1 MRVVTG
7 LHGSYEVSD
16 DVLNTGGVGTI
27 YRTTNP
33 RLVYK
38 EYRSVDK
45 APARPALDRLV
56 LIGREIIV
64 GRRVRLCTT
73 PESSINWPLDVIADT
88 EGQARGVVLPAIPPS
103 LLNEFGKPRG
113 LEFLIMRRAIPPPAG
128 LRVFVLLRM
137 AEILAYLDTHYL
149 VHGDV
154 SGKNLAWAA
163 APQLWVYLIDCD
175 GMVGQTS
182 ALAHGVSTPG
192 WTDPRLTDRLV
203 PAHDHLSDWY
213 ALALAMY
220 RGLLLVPGNLHN
232 KNPDGTW
239 PAPTEIP
246 DQLDDRIAALLHR
259 ALDHP
264 LDGPSRPSPAEW
276 VQVLVDVFLPNGNY
290 DAEALHQLDR
300 LSTDPTPP
308 FLPPPLVPPG
318 PVVPSGAPPRPTHPP
333 PVTLPPAKPIVGWA
347 GRLALEGGIFWHI
360 GMVVLLCGCPLLTA
374 LYVAIALPQ
383 VKAVAVTVPGRKR
396 ALISCYCYVWLGFL
410 YPALM
415 CTLFVLLGTTS
426 TSP

>member
-73 PESSINWPLDVIADT
+73 PESSINWPLDVVADT

-246 DQLDDRIAALLHR
+246 DQLDSRIAALLHR

-264 LDGPSRPSPAEW
+264 LDGPCRPSPAKW
-276 VQVLVDVFLPNGNY
+276 VQALIEVFLPEGRYN
-290 DAEALHQLDR
+290 AEALRRLDR
-300 LSTDPTPP
+300 LSTDPAPP
-308 FLPPPLVPPG
+308 FVPPS
-318 PVVPSGAPPRPTHPP
+318 PILPAHALPAAPPRPTHPP
-333 PVTLPPAKPIVGWA
+333 PVTLPPATPIVGWA
-347 GRLALEGGIFWHI
+347 GRLAIEGGILWHV
-360 GMVVLLCGCPLLTA
+360 GMVVLLCGCPTA
-374 LYVAIALPQ
+374 ITIYVAMALSQ
-383 VKAVAVTVPGRKR
+383 VKAAPATMPGRKPT
-396 ALISCYCYVWLGFL
+396 LISCYCYLWLSL
-410 YPALM
+410 IYPAVG
-415 CTLFVLLGTTS
+415 CVSLLLLSTAS